1 MRRAIEPNV
10 SSGLLVQGPYP
21 RVFSAPLRHSRM
33 RLQALSDIQQRASQ
47 PSQG

>member
-21 RVFSAPLRHSRM
+21 RAFSVPLRRSRDLPSGAV
-33 RLQALSDIQQRASQ
+33 RHPAAASQ